1 MPATS
6 EAAQN
11 HGITRAAVNPPL
23 IPRQRAQVVS
33 YVTRTCA
40 TCSYLSSTDCTN
52 LDGPLQTTANSPACR
67 LYFCIGDVERG
78 L

>member
-1 MPATS
+1 MPATA

-11 HGITRAAVNPPL
+11 HGLTRAAVNPPL
-23 IPRQRAQVVS
+23 IPREPTWVVS

-40 TCSYLSSTDCTN
+40 TCSYFPSADCTN

-67 LYFCIGDVERG
+67 LYFNIGDVERG